1 MIDHQKAA
9 VIAAETISHRNTENP
24 SNGYFGDFGDLY
36 NAFQT
41 LLNEFKPNGDDP
53 FYKELK
59 ESGIGHN
66 EICKILLC
74 NYVYIMIVTNKEG
87 DEYTKQYYSKISQET
102 INYFNVSTR
111 NLKKAILHQLTNHI
125 PVWFGCDV
133 DKFHHKDEALLDN
146 KVFSYDSFPFSKKE
160 LFLQKTN
167 AIPYYQTNMNHAML
181 FTGYYYKAT
190 KKQTPLYWLVENS
203 HSSKMKIL
211 SFEDNHG
218 HLTMSDSWFDSYML
232 MAVVDENALQQDT
245 LASKIRDK
253 DNVKILPKW
262 SNLGELL
269 V

>member
-1 MIDHQKAA
+1 
-9 VIAAETISHRNTENP
+9 
-24 SNGYFGDFGDLY
+24 
-36 NAFQT
+36 
-41 LLNEFKPNGDDP
+41 
-53 FYKELK
+53 
-59 ESGIGHN
+59 
-66 EICKILLC
+66 
-74 NYVYIMIVTNKEG
+74 
-87 DEYTKQYYSKISQET
+87 
-102 INYFNVSTR
+102 
-111 NLKKAILHQLTNHI
+111 
-125 PVWFGCDV
+125 
-133 DKFHHKDEALLDN
+133 
-146 KVFSYDSFPFSKKE
+146 
-160 LFLQKTN
+160 
-167 AIPYYQTNMNHAML
+167 MNHAML